1 MKLARRTIL
10 IAIAGIIFLGIIAQ
24 ATIVSAQP
32 TVESVIV
39 SKFTGLKK
47 GNAYTLQNGQI
58 WKQTEMWTQPAMYI
72 RPKVTI
78 HKEGGASKMK
88 VENIDRSVA
97 VERVK

>member
-1 MKLARRTIL
+1 MKLARRTI
-10 IAIAGIIFLGIIAQ
+10 IMAVAGIIFFGIIAQ

-47 GNAYTLQNGQI
+47 GNTYTLQNGQI
-58 WKQTEMWTQPAMYI
+58 WKQTEMWTHPVMRV

-78 HKEGGASKMK
+78 HKEGGASKMY
-88 VENIDRSVA
+88 VEDINRPVA